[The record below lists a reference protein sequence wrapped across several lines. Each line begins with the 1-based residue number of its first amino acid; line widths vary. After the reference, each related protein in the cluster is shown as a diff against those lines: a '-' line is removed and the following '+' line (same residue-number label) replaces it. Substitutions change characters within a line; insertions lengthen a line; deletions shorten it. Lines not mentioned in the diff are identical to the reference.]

1 MLNLSKPPFLK
12 FFKKEKEKKKVVSQ
26 VEVFKKSSFLEKI
39 LPEPINDCGF
49 PILD

>member
-1 MLNLSKPPFLK
+1 MLNLSKRPFLK

-39 LPEPINDCGF
+39 LPEPSNDCGF